1 MQGKQFFDTN
11 ILIYAVAQDDPRTS
25 VAENLL
31 TEGGVVSVQVLNEFA
46 AVARRKLGMPWK
58 DVTEALHGVRILC
71 PDPVALTIATHE
83 VALRIAARHD
93 YRIYDALIIAA
104 ALQAGC
110 DILCTEDMQDGHVI
124 DRRLTIRNPF
134 AA

>member
-1 MQGKQFFDTN
+1 MQGKRFFDTN
-11 ILIYAVAQDDPRTS
+11 ILIYAVAQDDPRTL
-25 VAENLL
+25 VAETLL

-46 AVARRKLGMPWK
+46 AVAHRKLGMPWK
-58 DVTEALHGVRILC
+58 EVTEALHGIRVLC

-83 VALRIAARHD
+83 AALSIATRHD

-104 ALQAGC
+104 ALQSGC
-110 DILCTEDMQDGHVI
+110 DILCTEDMQDEHVI
-124 DRRLTIRNPF
+124 DRTLTIRNPF

>member
-1 MQGKQFFDTN
+1 MRGKLFLDTN
-11 ILIYAVAQDDPRTS
+11 ILIYAVAQDDPRTPA
-25 VAENLL
+25 AEALL
-31 TEGGVVSVQVLNEFA
+31 TEGGVVSIQVLNEFV
-46 AVARRKLGMPWK
+46 AVARRKLGMHWK
-58 DVTEALHGVRILC
+58 DVTEALHDIRVLC
-71 PDPVALTIATHE
+71 PDPVGLTIATHE

-110 DILCTEDMQDGHVI
+110 DVLCTGDMQDGHVI

>member
-1 MQGKQFFDTN
+1 MRGKLFFDTN
-11 ILIYAVAQDDPRTS
+11 ILIYAVVQDDPRTAA
-25 VAENLL
+25 AEALL
-31 TEGGVVSVQVLNEFA
+31 TEGGVVSVQVLNEFV
-46 AVARRKLGMPWK
+46 AVARRKLGMHWK

-110 DILCTEDMQDGHVI
+110 DVLCTEDMQDGHVI

>member
-1 MQGKQFFDTN
+1 MQGKRFFDTN
-11 ILIYAVAQDDPRTS
+11 ILIYAVAQDDQRTP
-25 VAENLL
+25 VAETLL
-31 TEGGVVSVQVLNEFA
+31 TEGGVVSIQVLNEFA
-46 AVARRKLGMPWK
+46 AVARRKLGMSWK
-58 DVTEALHGVRILC
+58 EVTEALHGVRVLC
-71 PDPVALTIATHE
+71 PDPVALTITTHE
-83 VALRIAARHD
+83 AALSIATRHD

-104 ALQAGC
+104 ALQSGC

>member
-1 MQGKQFFDTN
+1 MQGKRFFDTN
-11 ILIYAVAQDDPRTS
+11 ILIYVIAQDDPRTP
-25 VAENLL
+25 VAETLL
-31 TEGGVVSVQVLNEFA
+31 IEGGVVSVQVLNEFA
-46 AVARRKLGMPWK
+46 AVARRKLGMSWK
-58 DVTEALHGVRILC
+58 EVTEALRGVRVLC

-83 VALRIAARHD
+83 AALGIAARHD

-104 ALQAGC
+104 ALQSGC

-134 AA
+134 TA

>member
-1 MQGKQFFDTN
+1 MRGKLFFDTN
-11 ILIYAVAQDDPRTS
+11 ILIYAVVQDDPRTAA
-25 VAENLL
+25 AEALL
-31 TEGGVVSVQVLNEFA
+31 TEGGVVSVQVLNEFV
-46 AVARRKLGMPWK
+46 AVARRKLGMHWK

-93 YRIYDALIIAA
+93 YRIYDALISAA

-110 DILCTEDMQDGHVI
+110 DVLCTEDMQDGHVI

>member
-1 MQGKQFFDTN
+1 MQGKRFFDTN
-11 ILIYAVAQDDPRTS
+11 VLIYAVARDDARTP
-25 VAENLL
+25 VAETLL

-46 AVARRKLGMPWK
+46 AVARGQLGMSWK
-58 DVTEALHGVRILC
+58 EVTEAIDGIRVLC
-71 PDPVALTIATHE
+71 PDPVALTITTHE
-83 VALRIAARHD
+83 AALRIAARSD
-93 YRIYDALIIAA
+93 YRICDALIIAS